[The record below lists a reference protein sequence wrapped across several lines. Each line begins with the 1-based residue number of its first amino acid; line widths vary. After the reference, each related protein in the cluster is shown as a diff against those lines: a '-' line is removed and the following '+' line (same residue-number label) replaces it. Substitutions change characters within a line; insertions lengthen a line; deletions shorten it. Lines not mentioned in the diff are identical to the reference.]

1 MERYVGVKLTT
12 ELLKKLIKEEL
23 QKVNEMQVE
32 LGLSHKFT
40 NQELY
45 EFVKSFIMKNPTL
58 RHDTTKHYEADQIL
72 KILAN
77 AIRNAVRHKEDRLDG
92 DEYIPGTTPEDTET
106 MREEQGKLKMIE
118 AALLQ
123 AMGRSTGKSWRR
135 GRSEDFR
142 DAAAKFKD
150 LPEDEK
156 PWWARKG

>member
-1 MERYVGVKLTT
+1 MKLTT

-77 AIRNAVRHKEDRLDG
+77 AIRNAVRHRQGRMDG
-92 DEYIPGTTPEDTET
+92 DEWIPGTTPEDTEH
-106 MREEQGKLKMIE
+106 MRQEQGKLKMIE

-150 LPEDEK
+150 LPEAEK
-156 PWWARKG
+156 PWWAKKG